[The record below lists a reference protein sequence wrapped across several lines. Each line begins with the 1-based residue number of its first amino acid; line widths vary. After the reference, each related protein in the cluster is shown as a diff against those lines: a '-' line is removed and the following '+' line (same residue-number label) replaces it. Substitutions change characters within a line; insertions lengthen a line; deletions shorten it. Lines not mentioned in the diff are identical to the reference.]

1 MQQRRGCL
9 DQSSRLAIVSPGA
22 RIDESWTA
30 NAPGAI
36 AVASMQGRPV
46 HSYFPSLS
54 QLQRLVGK
62 GRTAP
67 VYRRLLGDQLTP
79 VSAFARLSAGA
90 ARAFLLESVVGG
102 EKIARYSFVGANPR
116 TVFLAKDRAATVFRD
131 GAAPQSYHEL
141 ADPLGELAR
150 LVDERR
156 SATGAPAQDEVVA
169 LPRFTGGAVGFA
181 AYDAVR
187 YHEQLPAPP
196 PDDRG
201 LPDLDFGLYDE
212 MVVFDHVN
220 KTLLLVAHLPLDAP
234 NLADAYRGACDRIDA
249 LAAKLNAGAVP
260 LRTDFPLDAA
270 PDLPFT
276 SNVPRAQFEATVRRA
291 IEYIRAGDIF
301 QVVLSQRLRVPSAA
315 DPFDVYRALRVVNPS
330 PFMFFLRTPDCVLI
344 GASPEILCR
353 VEDGTITNRPLAGTR
368 RRGRTAE
375 EDAALEREL
384 LADAKDRAE
393 HIMLV
398 DLGRNDVSVVS
409 EPGTLRLTECMTVER
424 YSHVMHLS
432 SNITGR
438 LAPDKS
444 AIDALKAAL
453 PVGTVSGAP
462 KVRAM
467 QIIDELEPHRRGPYG
482 GAVGYLDFAGNM
494 DTCIALR
501 TIVARPGAA
510 GWDYDVQA
518 GAGVV
523 ADSNP
528 AAEWDETMNKAR
540 AMMRAI
546 ALATADPSVPRS
558 RSD

>member
-1 MQQRRGCL
+1 
-9 DQSSRLAIVSPGA
+9 
-22 RIDESWTA
+22 
-30 NAPGAI
+30 
-36 AVASMQGRPV
+36 MQGQPV
-46 HSYFPSLS
+46 PSYFPSLS
-54 QLQRLVGK
+54 QLQPLVGR

-67 VYRRLLGDQLTP
+67 VFRRLLGDQLTP

-90 ARAFLLESVVGG
+90 PRAFLLESVVGG

-116 TVFLAKDRAATVFRD
+116 TLFRAKDRTATIQRD
-131 GAAPQSYHEL
+131 GAITHTYPDL
-141 ADPLGELAR
+141 ADPLAELAR
-150 LVDERR
+150 LVDEHR
-156 SATGAPAQDEVVA
+156 SASDGAAHVESVT

-187 YHEQLPAPP
+187 YHEHLPAPP
-196 PDDRG
+196 PDDRN
-201 LPDLDFGLYDE
+201 LPDLDFGIYDE
-212 MVVFDHVN
+212 MVIFDHVN
-220 KTLLLVAHLPLDAP
+220 KTLLLVGHVPLDAP
-234 NLADAYRGACDRIDA
+234 NLADAYHSACGRIDA
-249 LAAKLNAGAVP
+249 LAARLTAESAS

-276 SNVPRAQFEATVRRA
+276 SNVPRPQFEATVRRA

-409 EPGTLRLTECMTVER
+409 HPGTVRLTECMTVER

-438 LAPDKS
+438 LAAGKT

-501 TIVARPGAA
+501 TLVARTGPD
-510 GWDYDVQA
+510 GWNYDVQA

-523 ADSNP
+523 ADSDP
-528 AAEWDETMNKAR
+528 GAEWEETMNKAR

-546 ALATADPSVPRS
+546 ALAAADPSES
-558 RSD
+558 GDRSD

>member
-1 MQQRRGCL
+1 MNRART
-9 DQSSRLAIVSPGA
+9 PGQ
-22 RIDESWTA
+22 
-30 NAPGAI
+30 
-36 AVASMQGRPV
+36 VAAAGIQGQPV
-46 HSYFPSLS
+46 PNYFPSLS

-116 TVFLAKDRAATVFRD
+116 TVFFAKDRTATLLRD
-131 GAAPQSYHEL
+131 GAAPQSHHEL

-150 LVDERR
+150 LVNEHR

-169 LPRFTGGAVGFA
+169 LPRFTGGAVGYA

-187 YHEQLPAPP
+187 YHEHLPTPP
-196 PDDRG
+196 QDDRN
-201 LPDLDFGLYDE
+201 LPDLDFGIYDE

-220 KTLLLVAHLPLDAP
+220 KTLLLVAQVPLDAP
-234 NLADAYRGACDRIDA
+234 NLADAYGTACARIDQ
-249 LAAKLNAGAVP
+249 LAARLTAGAAP
-260 LRTDFPLDAA
+260 LRSDFPLDAA

-276 SNVPRAQFEATVRRA
+276 SNVPRPQFEATVRRA

-353 VEDGTITNRPLAGTR
+353 VEDVTITNRPLAGTR

-375 EDAALEREL
+375 EDAALERAL

-398 DLGRNDVSVVS
+398 DLGRNDVSVVAQ
-409 EPGTLRLTECMTVER
+409 PGSVRLTECMAVER

-438 LAPDKS
+438 LAEGKT
-444 AIDALKAAL
+444 AMDALKAAL

-482 GAVGYLDFAGNM
+482 GAVGYVDFAGNM

-501 TIVARPGAA
+501 TLVARPGPA

-518 GAGVV
+518 GAGIV
-523 ADSNP
+523 ADSEP
-528 AAEWDETMNKAR
+528 AAEWEETMNKAR

-546 ALATADPSVPRS
+546 ALAAADPSTPES